1 MNQTNEPVEVKA
13 KPKTS
18 LLLTVFILVLLVLV
32 LFLSSGQTPQTYLS
46 EINQS
51 CAKYDPSNSLQVR
64 TVNYKELVKNSEKFK
79 GTFTQ
84 FSGEVLQIQEVE
96 NGGVMRLATAENLE
110 NPIYVIY
117 KGSTNILQ
125 GDTVKVTGE
134 LAGDYEY
141 SSVANYN
148 LTIPKLVG
156 CKLIRQ

>member
-1 MNQTNEPVEVKA
+1 MNQANGPVEV

-18 LLLTVFILVLLVLV
+18 LLLAVFILAILALV

-51 CAKYDPSNSLQVR
+51 CAKYDPSNSLQER
-64 TVNYKELVKNSEKFK
+64 TVNYKELIKNSEKFK

-96 NGGVMRLATAENLE
+96 NGGVMRLANSKDVEQ
-110 NPIYVIY
+110 PVYVIY

-148 LTIPKLVG
+148 LTIPKLIG
-156 CKLIRQ
+156 CRLIKQ